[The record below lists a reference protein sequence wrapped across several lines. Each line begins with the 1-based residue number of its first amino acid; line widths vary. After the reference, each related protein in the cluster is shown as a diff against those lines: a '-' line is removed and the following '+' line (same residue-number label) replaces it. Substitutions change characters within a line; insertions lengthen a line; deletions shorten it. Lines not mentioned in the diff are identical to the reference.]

1 MKRVLFYVF
10 TLIFWGIACKTP
22 KGNSTAEPAV
32 TKTATITQGIV
43 GEVTEITGNQMPM
56 VGVPAPTPRPFKTT
70 VYIYDSTHIS
80 KVQQIGTSPLFSSGG
95 HLLGFCTKRRRLFCQ
110 PIWREKQY
118 WVVQGG
124 SWQANALSN
133 KRKCGCRILISFILG
148 FCLGLVS
155 LSLWW
160 RRRYEFGCVASAV

>member
-22 KGNSTAEPAV
+22 KGNSVAEPAV
-32 TKTATITQGIV
+32 TKIATITQGIV

-80 KVQQIGTSPLFSSGG
+80 KVQQIGTSPLFSMINTRLVQKLDTNEAGQFSAELPAGTYSVFVLKGG
-95 HLLGFCTKRRRLFCQ
+95 AFFANQFDEKNNIGLCRVEVGKQTRCQ
-110 PIWREKQY
+110 
-118 WVVQGG
+118 
-124 SWQANALSN
+124 
-133 KRKCGCRILISFILG
+133 IS
-148 FCLGLVS
+148 VNVDAA
-155 LSLWW
+155 
-160 RRRYEFGCVASAV
+160 Y

>member
-22 KGNSTAEPAV
+22 KGNSASEPAV

-56 VGVPAPTPRPFKTT
+56 VGAPAPTPRPFKTT

-80 KVQQIGTSPLFSSGG
+80 KVQQIGTSPLFSMINTRLVQKLDTNEAGQFSAELPAGTYSVFVLKGG
-95 HLLGFCTKRRRLFCQ
+95 AFFANQ
-110 PIWREKQY
+110 FDEKNNIGLCRVEVGKQTR
-118 WVVQGG
+118 VQITV
-124 SWQANALSN
+124 N
-133 KRKCGCRILISFILG
+133 
-148 FCLGLVS
+148 VD
-155 LSLWW
+155 
-160 RRRYEFGCVASAV
+160 ASY

>member
-80 KVQQIGTSPLFSSGG
+80 KVQQIGTSPLFSMINTRLVQKLDTNEAGQFSAELPAGTYSVFVLKGG
-95 HLLGFCTKRRRLFCQ
+95 AFFANQ
-110 PIWREKQY
+110 FDEKNNI
-118 WVVQGG
+118 G
-124 SWQANALSN
+124 L
-133 KRKCGCRILISFILG
+133 CRVEVGKQTRIQIS
-148 FCLGLVS
+148 VNVDAA
-155 LSLWW
+155 
-160 RRRYEFGCVASAV
+160 Y